1 MRKAAIYQF
10 SLPMETGI
18 ILRQQRLKTRDGFLI
33 HLQENGS
40 QGWGEISPLP
50 QFSVETLET
59 ARLALQTR
67 LRDWCQ
73 GATIEECDIPSVA
86 FGLSCAQAELMAELP
101 EITHYP
107 KAPLCTGDLDEL
119 ILQLNAANSEKVAK
133 VKVGFYESVRDGM
146 VVNLLLDAVPCLRLR
161 LDANR
166 SWNQSQAAAFAK
178 YIKHANR
185 ARIDFIEEPCK
196 TMLDSLAFAQQTG
209 IAIAWDESVREPGF
223 QLKKQPGVSTII
235 VKPTLLGSLN
245 RCKQL
250 IHDAQAL
257 GLETVISSSLESSF
271 GLTQLARIANWLT
284 PESVPGL
291 DTLSLHQAQ
300 LVRQWPESS
309 LPLIGL
315 NELAQIWQHE

>member
-10 SLPMETGI
+10 SLPMEAGI
-18 ILRQQRLKTRDGFLI
+18 VLRQQRLKTRDGFLI

-50 QFSVETLET
+50 QFSIETLET
-59 ARLALQTR
+59 ARSVLQTS
-67 LRDWCQ
+67 LHNWCQ
-73 GATIEECDIPSVA
+73 GATIKESDIPSVA
-86 FGLSCAQAELMAELP
+86 FGLSCAQAELTAELP

-119 ILQLNAANSEKVAK
+119 ILQLNSASSEKVAK
-133 VKVGFYESVRDGM
+133 VKVGFYEPVRDGM

-166 SWNQSQAAAFAK
+166 SWDPAQAAAFAK
-178 YIKHANR
+178 YIKPANR
-185 ARIDFIEEPCK
+185 ARIDFIEEPCQ
-196 TMLDSLAFAQQTG
+196 TMHDSLAFAQQTG
-209 IAIAWDESVREPGF
+209 IAIAWDESVRESAF
-223 QLKKQPGVSTII
+223 QLKKQSGVSAII

-250 IHDAQAL
+250 ILDARAL

-271 GLTQLARIANWLT
+271 GLTQLARIASWLT
-284 PESVPGL
+284 PESIPGL
-291 DTLSLHQAQ
+291 DTLSLLQAQ
-300 LVRQWPESS
+300 LIRQWPDSS
-309 LPLIGL
+309 LPLIKL
-315 NELAQIWQHE
+315 NQLARIWQHE